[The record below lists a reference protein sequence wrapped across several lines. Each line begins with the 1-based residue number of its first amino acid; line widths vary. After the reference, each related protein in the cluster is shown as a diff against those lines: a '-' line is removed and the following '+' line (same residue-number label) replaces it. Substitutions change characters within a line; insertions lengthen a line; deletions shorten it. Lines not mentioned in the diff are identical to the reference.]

1 MTPARRI
8 LLITILLCL
17 FGALVVF
24 EASTTESLDTFGNK
38 YTMTVQQM
46 KWMGAGLL
54 ALAVSSYLPTSFW
67 KKVAPFAYVAGIIG
81 LVCIFIPGIGVH
93 VNGAHRWISLAGF
106 RFQPVEVMKFGM
118 VLYFAQWL
126 SKHQRL
132 GPFAS
137 LTLLPVALV
146 MLQPDLGSTLIL
158 LSIAIGMYFT
168 AKAPLKPLLI
178 AGVCGVIGVAV
189 LIFSSPYRMDRL
201 QTLLNPE
208 LDPLGQGYHV
218 RQITLALGN
227 GGLFGTGLGQSKQ
240 KYRYIPELSTDSI
253 FSIVAEETGFVGST
267 IVITLFILLVLSCFK
282 SVNSLE
288 EDSFE
293 QLCTA
298 GITIWLTSQIIL
310 NLGAVVAL
318 VPLTGI
324 PLPLISR
331 GGTSLVTILTAIGIF
346 FSLARQRK
354 PQQPAFNRVSFK
366 PHLKSIA
373 KPDRKPLL
381 KKSPVVFQRKTAVPK
396 HKKAK

>member
-8 LLITILLCL
+8 LLLTLLLCV

-38 YTMTVQQM
+38 YTMTVSQL
-46 KWMGAGLL
+46 KWMGVGLL
-54 ALAVSSYLPTSFW
+54 ALTVSSYLPSTFW
-67 KKVAPFAYVAGIIG
+67 RKIAPFLYIAGIIA
-81 LVCIFIPGIGVH
+81 LLCIFIPGLGVR
-93 VNGAHRWISLAGF
+93 VNGAHRWIQLGGL
-106 RFQPVEVMKFGM
+106 RFQPVEIMKFGM

-132 GPFAS
+132 GPFIT
-137 LTLLPVALV
+137 LTLLPVTLV

-158 LSIAIGMYFT
+158 LSIALGMYFT
-168 AKAPLKPLLI
+168 AKAPLKPLI
-178 AGVCGVIGVAV
+178 ITSVFGVIGVCV
-189 LIFSSPYRMDRL
+189 LIFSSPYRLERV

-253 FSIVAEETGFVGST
+253 FAIVAEETGLVGST
-267 IVITLFILLVLSCFK
+267 IVIGMFVLLVLSCF
-282 SVNSLE
+282 NSSSKLE
-288 EDSFE
+288 DHSFE
-293 QLCTA
+293 HLCTA

-346 FSLARQRK
+346 LALTRPREAQPLKHRIISLPKQRNKPIIFRQ
-354 PQQPAFNRVSFK
+354 
-366 PHLKSIA
+366 
-373 KPDRKPLL
+373 
-381 KKSPVVFQRKTAVPK
+381 KKK
-396 HKKAK
+396 

>member
-8 LLITILLCL
+8 LLITILLCIFGTL
-17 FGALVVF
+17 FVF

-38 YTMTVQQM
+38 YTLTVQQM
-46 KWMGAGLL
+46 KWMGVGLL
-54 ALAVSSYLPTSFW
+54 ALAVSSYLPITFW
-67 KKVAPFAYVAGIIG
+67 QKSAPFIYVVGILG
-81 LVCIFIPGIGVH
+81 LISIFIPGLGVR
-93 VNGAHRWISLAGF
+93 VNGALRWVNIGGF
-106 RFQPVEVMKFGM
+106 RFQPVEMMKFGM
-118 VLYFAQWL
+118 VFYFAHWL

-132 GPFAS
+132 GPFAT
-137 LTLLPVALV
+137 LTLLPVTLV

-178 AGVCGVIGVAV
+178 AGACGIVGVSV
-189 LIFSSPYRMDRL
+189 LIFSSTYRMERL

-208 LDPLGQGYHV
+208 LDPQGQGYHV

-267 IVITLFILLVLSCFK
+267 IVITLFLLLVLSCFK
-282 SVNSLE
+282 LSSSLE
-288 EDSFE
+288 EHSFE
-293 QLCTA
+293 HLCTA
-298 GITIWLTSQIIL
+298 GITIWLTSQIVL

-346 FSLARQRK
+346 FSLSRKQSPQVHKARVMHK
-354 PQQPAFNRVSFK
+354 PIVRTRVGAIQKTPKKLFHKFK
-366 PHLKSIA
+366 ISK
-373 KPDRKPLL
+373 
-381 KKSPVVFQRKTAVPK
+381 
-396 HKKAK
+396 